1 MRHQQL
7 DDPFEAQNTDAWYV
21 AYTRPQQE
29 SVAVAHLCE
38 QEFQAYLPMFKVF
51 KARGKRTAAARMA
64 IESVIYEPMFP
75 RYCFFRPS
83 SAKQSIA
90 TARSTRGVNSLVQFG
105 ARFALLAPQTMQ
117 IIRAREQERNQAD
130 PARIDPLQ
138 PGCHV
143 RFRDPA
149 LNGLE
154 ALVQSVSAQRVMLLL
169 EILGRPTRVKVAHDQ
184 VEPA

>member
-1 MRHQQL
+1 MRYQL
-7 DDPFEAQNTDAWYV
+7 DEPFGADNSDAWYV

-29 SVAVAHLCE
+29 SVAATHLRE
-38 QEFQAYLPMFKVF
+38 QGFQAYLPMFKVF
-51 KARGKRTAAARMA
+51 VAPGKRKATANTATNPIA
-64 IESVIYEPMFP
+64 YEPMFP

-83 SAKQSIA
+83 NAKQSIA
-90 TARSTRGVNSLVQFG
+90 TARSTRGVNSVVQFG
-105 ARFALLAPQTMQ
+105 SRFALLPSETVHVIQ
-117 IIRAREQERNQAD
+117 AREWERNRAD

-184 VEPA
+184 VELV

>member
-1 MRHQQL
+1 MRYPL
-7 DDPFEAQNTDAWYV
+7 DETLEAKISDAWYV

-29 SVAVAHLCE
+29 SVAVAHLRE
-38 QEFQAYLPMFKVF
+38 QDFQTYLPLFKVL
-51 KARGKRTAAARMA
+51 KVPGKHTSTASVATAAVA
-64 IESVIYEPMFP
+64 YEPMFP

-90 TARSTRGVNSLVQFG
+90 TARSTRGISSLVRFG
-105 ARFALLAPQTMQ
+105 AQFALLAPETMQ
-117 IIRAREQERNQAD
+117 LIQAREQQRNQAD
-130 PARIDPLQ
+130 LSNINPLQ
-138 PGCHV
+138 PGRHV
-143 RFRDPA
+143 HFRDPA

-184 VEPA
+184 VELA